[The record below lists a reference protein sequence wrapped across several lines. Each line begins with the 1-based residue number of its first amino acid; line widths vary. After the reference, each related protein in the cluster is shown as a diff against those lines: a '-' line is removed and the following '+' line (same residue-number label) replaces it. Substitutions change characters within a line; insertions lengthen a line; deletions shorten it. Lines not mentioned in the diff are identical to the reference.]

1 MLTAFQNAFRIE
13 ELRNRIFF
21 TLMMLMVFRLGAHI
35 PTPGID
41 SSALAAFFRAQEG
54 TIFSFFDMFSGGAL
68 QRLTVFALG
77 IMPYISASIIIQLL
91 TVVFPYLERLS
102 REGEAGRRKI
112 TMYTR
117 YGTIGLSIV
126 QGFGIA
132 VGLESMSSP
141 PPESAPI
148 VISTMSSW
156 GFRTITVITLT
167 AGTAFLMWIG
177 EQINER
183 GIGNGISLIIFA
195 GIVTDIPGATI
206 NSIQLVQAGQLTSLV
221 LALVAIIM
229 IGVIFAV
236 IFMETSTRR
245 ISVQYAKRVQGN
257 KMYGGQSSHLPLKI
271 NSAGV
276 IPPIFASSIL
286 AFPATITG
294 FISTSQSE
302 DLFTQIM
309 RAISQQMTPTAMLY
323 NILYVIMIFFF
334 CFFYTA
340 IQFNPVKIADEMK
353 KFGGY
358 IPGIRPGQRTA
369 EYINQVLTRI
379 TFGGAIY
386 LSAVCVLPVIL
397 FSILNVPFFFGG
409 TALLIVVGVGLDTVR
424 QIEAFLLNR
433 NYDGFLK
440 KSKRR
445 TGMRTL
451 RI

>member
-1 MLTAFQNAFRIE
+1 MLSTFQNAFRIE
-13 ELRNRIFF
+13 ELRNRIIF
-21 TLMMLMVFRLGAHI
+21 TLLMLVVFRLGAHI

-41 SSALAAFFRAQEG
+41 ASALAAFFRAQEG

-68 QRLTVFALG
+68 KRLTVFALG

-102 REGEAGRRKI
+102 REGESGSKKI

-117 YGTIGLSIV
+117 YGTIALSVI

-132 VGLESMSSP
+132 VGLQSMS
-141 PPESAPI
+141 APDGAAI
-148 VISTMSSW
+148 VISTVHPW
-156 GFRTITVITLT
+156 GFRIMTVITLT

-183 GIGNGISLIIFA
+183 GVGNGISLIIFA
-195 GIVTDIPGATI
+195 GIVAAIPSASF
-206 NSIQLVQAGQLTSLV
+206 NSVRMVQAGQLAPFTLGV
-221 LALVAIIM
+221 VIVIMVA
-229 IGVIFAV
+229 VVFAV
-236 IFMETSTRR
+236 IFMETSTRN
-245 ISVQYAKRVQGN
+245 IAVQYAKRQQGN
-257 KMYGGQSSHLPLKI
+257 RMYGGQSSYLPLKI

-294 FISTSQSE
+294 FIQIPWVQS
-302 DLFTQIM
+302 
-309 RAISQQMTPTAMLY
+309 ISGLLRPTAFLY
-323 NILYVIMIFFF
+323 NTLYVMMIFFF

-358 IPGIRPGQRTA
+358 IPGIRPGKKTA

-386 LSAVCVLPVIL
+386 LAAVCVLPVML
-397 FSILNVPFFFGG
+397 FSVLNVPFFFGG

-424 QIEAFLLNR
+424 SIEAFLLNR

>member
-1 MLTAFQNAFRIE
+1 MLSTFANAFKIE
-13 ELRNRIFF
+13 ELRNRIIFVL
-21 TLMMLMVFRLGAHI
+21 LMLVVFRIGAHI

-41 SSALAAFFRAQEG
+41 SKGLAAFFAAQEG
-54 TIFSFFDMFSGGAL
+54 TILSFFDMFSGGAL

-91 TVVFPYLERLS
+91 TVVFPYLERLA
-102 REGEAGRRKI
+102 REGEAGRKKI

-117 YGTIGLSIV
+117 YGTIVLSII

-132 VGLESMSSP
+132 VGLQSMSSP
-141 PPESAPI
+141 DGAPI
-148 VISTMSSW
+148 VISTMNSW
-156 GFRTITVITLT
+156 GFRALTVITLT

-183 GIGNGISLIIFA
+183 GIGNGISLLIFA
-195 GIVTDIPGATI
+195 GIVTDIPGAI
-206 NSIQLVQAGQLTSLV
+206 LNSVRLVEGGQLAPIV
-221 LALVAIIM
+221 LAVVGVVM
-229 IGVIFAV
+229 VTVIFAV
-236 IFMETSTRR
+236 IFMETSTRN
-245 ISVQYAKRVQGN
+245 IAVQYAKRVQGN

-276 IPPIFASSIL
+276 IPPIFASSLL
-286 AFPATITG
+286 AFPATIAG
-294 FISTSQSE
+294 FI
-302 DLFTQIM
+302 QIPWVQ
-309 RAISQQMTPTAMLY
+309 AISSQLNPTAFLY
-323 NILYVIMIFFF
+323 NTFYVMLIFFF

-358 IPGIRPGQRTA
+358 IPGIRPGKKTA

-386 LSAVCVLPVIL
+386 LGTVCVLPVIL
-397 FSILNVPFFFGG
+397 FNLLNVPFFFGG
-409 TALLIVVGVGLDTVR
+409 TALLIVVGVGLDTVK